1 MSYTIGN
8 TDVSFDLWNT
18 LIVSNP
24 AYKNAFYSHLHE
36 FYLEL
41 IDNEYYKDSRSKFIA
56 NLKHFDII
64 VDALIA
70 NTHTHVDRK
79 FLLALFFRTNYQ
91 IELSADNLQFMCD
104 LIDDLFLLHQPILM
118 ENAFE
123 TLEYIH
129 KKGYWI
135 TLISNTCYIPGSVL
149 EKTEAMKKILPYL
162 DFRIY
167 SDQFNISKPN
177 PKIWECAKDND
188 SQNFTY
194 MHIGDTLE
202 TDGGCILDKEY
213 EFVYLTKDINYSSP
227 QHKTINSLIEL
238 KNIL

>member
-24 AYKNAFYSHLHE
+24 AYKNAFYSHLYE
-36 FYLEL
+36 IYLEFCP
-41 IDNEYYKDSRSKFIA
+41 INNHKISRSSFISKF
-56 NLKHFDII
+56 KDFDLI
-64 VDALIA
+64 VDGLIS
-70 NTHTHVDRK
+70 NTYTHVDRK
-79 FLLALFFRTNYQ
+79 FLLGLFFRTNYE
-91 IELSADNLQFMCD
+91 IVLSTDNLQFICD
-104 LIDDLFLLHQPILM
+104 LIDDLFLLHQPTLM

-149 EKTEAMKKILPYL
+149 EKTDAMKKILPYL

-167 SDQFNISKPN
+167 SDQIHISKPN
-177 PKIWECAKDND
+177 PKIWELAKDND

-202 TDGGCILDKEY
+202 TDGQCILDKEY
-213 EFVYLTKDINYSSP
+213 EFVYLTKDRDYSSP
-227 QHKTINSLIEL
+227 QHKTINNLIEL
-238 KNIL
+238 KDIL